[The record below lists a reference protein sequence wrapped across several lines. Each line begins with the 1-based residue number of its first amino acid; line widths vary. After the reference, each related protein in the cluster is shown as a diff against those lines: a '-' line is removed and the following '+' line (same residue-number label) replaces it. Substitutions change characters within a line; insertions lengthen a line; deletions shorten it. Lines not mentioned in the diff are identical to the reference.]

1 MSDLTDAKRALWT
14 AIQNLC
20 NEWAAG
26 DYTTHEQ
33 LAKRKSDV
41 NDELGRVV
49 QAAWRAGNRADRKT
63 VTDREVAP

>member
-1 MSDLTDAKRALWT
+1 MSHLTDAKRALWA

-26 DYTTHEQ
+26 DFATHEQ
-33 LAKRKSDV
+33 LAARKSQV

-63 VTDREVAP
+63 VTGQEVAP